1 MIKVDNRGKRGKMM
15 EIAATNVI
23 SSQLPNSA
31 MTAMPPLA
39 AIFETI

>member
-1 MIKVDNRGKRGKMM
+1 MTEEKEKKVMD
-15 EIAATNVI
+15 IAATNVI